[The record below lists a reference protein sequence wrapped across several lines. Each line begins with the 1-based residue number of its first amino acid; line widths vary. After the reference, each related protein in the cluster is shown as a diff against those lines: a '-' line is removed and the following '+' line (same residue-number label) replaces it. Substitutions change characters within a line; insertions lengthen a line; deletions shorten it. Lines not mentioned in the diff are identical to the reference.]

1 MIYVIRKSKFEMV
14 FNGFSTLLSKS
25 ELIKLKKD
33 RNLIVDYVFKL
44 HYIASCSIFF
54 VCSWLLT
61 LDYFADGIKCFTPGV
76 QESKSLKIL
85 KVTQKI
91 HFDKISR
98 VVEPLLLDS
107 RNIHSS

>member
-1 MIYVIRKSKFEMV
+1 MV

-76 QESKSLKIL
+76 QESKSLKEL
-85 KVTQKI
+85 KITQKI
-91 HFDKISR
+91 YFDIFLISR